1 MADNISALAQ
11 VLGEENVAD
20 LRKKLVDI
28 LIQKA
33 EDDLDAYSEYLLYP
47 PDFRDLV
54 KDAMDATRKKVEKM
68 YKDAMIDIH
77 QDYIDKM
84 KIYMSSQVQETSLRK
99 EVYDLA
105 KEYYWK
111 SNEHGKERKF
121 AEDLYKILGLTQE
134 EILKEVEKNVGKEPE
149 KEK

>member
-1 MADNISALAQ
+1 
-11 VLGEENVAD
+11 
-20 LRKKLVDI
+20 
-28 LIQKA
+28 
-33 EDDLDAYSEYLLYP
+33 
-47 PDFRDLV
+47 
-54 KDAMDATRKKVEKM
+54 
-68 YKDAMIDIH
+68 
-77 QDYIDKM
+77 M